1 MESPYAG
8 SPRIPSHVRRA
19 RELIACTPYPA
30 NLSGTVADLAAR
42 SYRVQ
47 GEPPWATLVGVR
59 LVSVGA
65 TSISKDPSG
74 LPGRGQSVTSE
85 HVLMTVPSQED
96 FGSLHEGVLRFMGAF
111 ASVNFAIDSVVGI
124 YLRRRMSDLGVELAK
139 QVLHRISD
147 EQRKDLFRAFAAEAG
162 YMGELTHFGTI
173 YNRAKALRDMVGHSL
188 NVSGPVYSGGKPIVA
203 IANTLSPTE
212 EAPRS

>member
-1 MESPYAG
+1 
-8 SPRIPSHVRRA
+8 
-19 RELIACTPYPA
+19 
-30 NLSGTVADLAAR
+30 
-42 SYRVQ
+42 
-47 GEPPWATLVGVR
+47 
-59 LVSVGA
+59 
-65 TSISKDPSG
+65 
-74 LPGRGQSVTSE
+74 
-85 HVLMTVPSQED
+85 MTVPSQED